1 MTYQPQNNNLIT
13 GVLTGCAVTLN
24 ADPTKYDISA
34 GLIIIDDW
42 STPNEHRMNI
52 LTYAG
57 VTGQIPPNPTTSAF
71 TTVSLEASATEGIAQ
86 LLEKEGGGAGA
97 SSVTR
102 RDEVGLSA
110 LIHAAGD
117 GVISSISTDV
127 QLAYWGIQTQLDME
141 ILRGGL
147 NTGNIISAN
156 GTNLNIDRSAG
167 TTSKP
172 YFNAGTDNKE
182 PVTITNASDTAFDF
196 IYQRQPGVTF
206 LQFGDTIDPDN
217 YDDDGTIT
225 ALSNNRWTIQRV
237 YFFGQTPSTA
247 IMYGQNVYNSQG
259 AAIAA
264 INLEIFVEPPNAV
277 DGIWIAS
284 LVLKKGTTDIS
295 DTGENIIIQ
304 KSFT

>member
-1 MTYQPQNNNLIT
+1 MTYQPQNTNFIT
-13 GVLTGCAVTLN
+13 GVLTGCVVTVN
-24 ADPTKYDISA
+24 ADPTKFDISA

-52 LTYAG
+52 LTYSG
-57 VTGQIPPNPTTSAF
+57 VTGQIPPNPTTSSF

-102 RDEVGLSA
+102 RDEVALSA

-117 GVISSISTDV
+117 GVISNISTDV

-147 NTGNIISAN
+147 NSGNIISAN
-156 GTNLNIDRSAG
+156 GTNLNIDRAAG

-172 YFNAGTDNKE
+172 YFNAGTDNKA
-182 PVTITNASDTAFDF
+182 PVTITNSSDAAFDF

-206 LQFGDTIDPDN
+206 LQFGNTIDPDN
-217 YDDDGTIT
+217 YDDGGTLT
-225 ALSNNRWTIQRV
+225 ALSNNKWTIQRI

-247 IMYGQNVYNSQG
+247 IMYGQNIYSSQ
-259 AAIAA
+259 AAAVAA
-264 INLEIFVEPPNAV
+264 INLEIFVDPPNVV

-284 LVLKKGTTDIS
+284 LILEKGTSVNTSTAKLIY
-295 DTGENIIIQ
+295 GPEP
-304 KSFT
+304 